1 MGNSKKTMGE
11 SKQPST
17 NNTVR
22 MSTPPPPSNRSQL
35 EAKPNAESS
44 GTMRRMRTRAR
55 ASDVTH
61 PAAFDV
67 DAVDSALLRELQRPQ
82 RESTIEASP
91 SRKRQRINADRLVAS
106 IGSSIVVW
114 NGF

>member
-1 MGNSKKTMGE
+1 MGE

-17 NNTVR
+17 SNTVR
-22 MSTPPPPSNRSQL
+22 MSTPPPVSDRSRL
-35 EAKPNAESS
+35 EEKPNAESNS

-55 ASDVTH
+55 ASDVAH

-91 SRKRQRINADRLVAS
+91 SRKRQRINVDRLVAPLDHPS
-106 IGSSIVVW
+106 WLEIASNCAI
-114 NGF
+114 